1 MVNDPGNGSGPKS
14 SKYAQILVHLFN
26 AHHTPG
32 DREVAF
38 DRDEF
43 AAAAESL
50 GIDLPKNLGDVIYSF
65 RYRRPIP
72 EEIAVR
78 APEGMVWHIVGRGD
92 ARYEFQAVHD
102 QPLAPNKL
110 LRAIK
115 IPDSTPGIIA
125 QHAMG
130 SEQALLAKVRYNR
143 LIDVFTGI
151 VCHSLQNHLRTKVP
165 GVGQIETDEVYLG
178 VDKSGVQ
185 YVIPVEAKG
194 GSDKLSVVQMN
205 QDLALAKHRFPD
217 LECRLVGAQFA
228 DDDIYLFLL
237 AEGDAPGRV
246 ELLSE
251 RRFRLV
257 DPTDITGADLRSY
270 RETGANREP

>member
-1 MVNDPGNGSGPKS
+1 VFRVNFK
-14 SKYAQILVHLFN
+14 
-26 AHHTPG
+26 PG
-32 DREVAF
+32 DRAVAF
-38 DRDEF
+38 SRAEF
-43 AAAAESL
+43 DAAASEL

-72 EEIAVR
+72 DVIAAA
-78 APEGMVWHIVGRGD
+78 APKGMVWNIVGKGD
-92 ARYEFQAVHD
+92 AQYEFQAVID
-102 QPLAPNKL
+102 QPLVPNQH

-125 QHAMG
+125 GHALG

-165 GVGQIETDEVYLG
+165 GLGQIETDEVYLG
-178 VDKSGVQ
+178 VDRAGVQ

-228 DDDIYLFLL
+228 DDDIYLFLF
-237 AEGDAPGRV
+237 AEGADAGRV
-246 ELLSE
+246 ELLAE
-251 RRFRLV
+251 RRYRLAE
-257 DPTDITGADLRSY
+257 PGQITESDLSLY
-270 RETGANREP
+270 KTSLP